1 MKTIILNNT
10 KEAREFIDKA
20 NVLKFNFHNNDK
32 NCLKFCHED
41 NFPVR
46 MAIKSDNRIHFWDT
60 NAEWQKGYVDYS
72 FGYLEEF
79 FSDSDLVVN
88 PCRYHSGQVLTVGV
102 LKEFLNNCDL
112 PNGMEI
118 AVRQKYTA
126 PDDVVSFVINKEN
139 VFCSDKN
146 VLSIYY

>member
-1 MKTIILNNT
+1 MKTIIINSAQ
-10 KEAREFIDKA
+10 EAREFIDKA
-20 NVLKFNFHNNDK
+20 NVLKFNFNNNDK

-46 MAIKSDNRIHFWDT
+46 MAIKSDDKVYFWDT

-79 FSDSDLVVN
+79 FSDSDLVIN
-88 PCRYHSGQVLTVGV
+88 PCRYHSGQVLTIGV
-102 LKEFLNNCDL
+102 LKGFLNNCDL
-112 PNGMEI
+112 PDGMEI
-118 AVRQKYTA
+118 AVRQKYTG
-126 PDDVVSFVINKEN
+126 PDDVASFVINKEN